1 MGISC
6 LSHGYLMVVPFGAHA
21 TVAAASCSR
30 RRRGGGCA
38 NAGACA
44 ATLRQRR
51 CIAGATLALGGVGVE
66 PSWAAFGANAVDRG
80 HGPWRRCASAG
91 GWRQRPAPWRQR
103 WHCRLP
109 SFTHCLVVLHGNMWF
124 CPLASRWR
132 CWARCCCLNSW
143 SYLPSYFPR

>member
-1 MGISC
+1 
-6 LSHGYLMVVPFGAHA
+6 MVVPCGAHA

-66 PSWAAFGANAVDRG
+66 PSWAAFGANAVDQG
-80 HGPWRRCASAG
+80 HGDAAPVLAAGASARRLG
-91 GWRQRPAPWRQR
+91 GSAGTAD
-103 WHCRLP
+103 
-109 SFTHCLVVLHGNMWF
+109 SLVLLIAWLCSMGT
-124 CPLASRWR
+124 CGSA
-132 CWARCCCLNSW
+132 CWPPDGAAGQDVVA
-143 SYLPSYFPR
+143 